1 MKKSGYGR
9 AEPGIYMLVGGAGVP
24 NYGDELIVS
33 KWVDWSFGW
42 PGSVRDAGCFP
53 KW

>member
-24 NYGDELIVS
+24 NYGDVADCVQVGRLDSSGPAI
-33 KWVDWSFGW
+33 
-42 PGSVRDAGCFP
+42 
-53 KW
+53 